1 MAVENIY
8 KYAAQ
13 HALRFPFK
21 GSISV
26 EDLFNLKLTDLDTVY
41 KALKREEKKDE
52 EESLMAVQNTED
64 TELSVKIA
72 IVRDIFEDKQAEA
85 EARKNAAAKKEYNQ
99 KIAAIIAEKEDAAL
113 RDKSVDELRGMMQE

>member
-113 RDKSVDELRGMMQE
+113 RDKSVDELRDMMQE

>member
-13 HALRFPFK
+13 HALRFPFR

-41 KALKREEKKDE
+41 KTLKREEKRDE
-52 EESLMAVQNTED
+52 EESLMSAPNAED

-72 IVRDIFEDKQAEA
+72 IVKDIFEGKQADA

-99 KIAAIIAEKEDAAL
+99 KLAAIIAEKEDAEL